1 MRFGVCQHEKA
12 VWKVLHQ
19 TDGKDPEKTQ
29 GFIKGFQSD
38 IRAAAAHPLS
48 EEGFCGMEV
57 NGTRFTEK
65 AEAGEAILAV
75 CKANQDFS
83 GRLFFLAAIF
93 PFSNEK
99 ACLGV
104 TAKTDF
110 FYRLRRHREFALSRC
125 MLYTLHKPL
134 TCYLLFCP
142 VGVSGRRYTLPER
155 S

>member
-1 MRFGVCQHEKA
+1 MRFGVWLHKKT

-38 IRAAAAHPLS
+38 IRAVAAHPLP

-65 AEAGEAILAV
+65 A
-75 CKANQDFS
+75 
-83 GRLFFLAAIF
+83 
-93 PFSNEK
+93 
-99 ACLGV
+99 CLGV
-104 TAKTDF
+104 IAKTDF
-110 FYRLRRHREFALSRC
+110 FYRLRRHREFALCRC

>member
-1 MRFGVCQHEKA
+1 M
-12 VWKVLHQ
+12 
-19 TDGKDPEKTQ
+19 
-29 GFIKGFQSD
+29 
-38 IRAAAAHPLS
+38 AAHPLP

-104 TAKTDF
+104 IAKTDF
-110 FYRLRRHREFALSRC
+110 FYRLSGTESLLCAAVCFIHCINPLHAICSFVLS
-125 MLYTLHKPL
+125 
-134 TCYLLFCP
+134 
-142 VGVSGRRYTLPER
+142 E
-155 S
+155 

>member
-1 MRFGVCQHEKA
+1 
-12 VWKVLHQ
+12 
-19 TDGKDPEKTQ
+19 
-29 GFIKGFQSD
+29 
-38 IRAAAAHPLS
+38 
-48 EEGFCGMEV
+48 MEV

-104 TAKTDF
+104 IAKTDF
-110 FYRLRRHREFALSRC
+110 FYRLSGTESLLCAAEC
-125 MLYTLHKPL
+125 INPLHAI
-134 TCYLLFCP
+134 CSFCP
-142 VGVSGRRYTLPER
+142 VGVNGRRYTLPER